1 MGGYGT
7 LTLCATPVGNLEDMT
22 YRAVR
27 VLGEADM
34 IAAEDTRHTRKL
46 LTHFDIHTP
55 LISYHEHNKLQRGP
69 ELIEKLKQGKNIT
82 LVTDAGT
89 PGISDPGEDIV
100 ELAHE
105 EGIKVTAIPGAVAGI
120 LGLIISGQRTRRFSF
135 EGFLPSDKKERK
147 RRLEALNKDTN
158 TIIIYEAPH
167 RIKKTLG
174 YLHEALG
181 NRSITIIRELTKKYE
196 EVSKMHL
203 EDSLSYFNERDPR
216 GEYVLIIEGADQK
229 QLDQDL
235 ADSWE
240 SITVKDHM
248 KQYMDQGLEEKEAM
262 RLVAKDR
269 GVSRRDIYQQV
280 KID

>member
-174 YLHEALG
+174 YLHEVLG